1 MATSLVTTK
10 ASTGT
15 PAPLKIPLDT
25 YRLLKLSRVVLLSL
39 TGLLLVAIV
48 LGAQVHRD
56 AMQSIGKD
64 AGPSIIDAQ
73 HIKSALADMD
83 ADEANIL
90 LAPPNT
96 ANAATTGLMRRRD
109 EADKA
114 LLVTYDAERAPI
126 ETLIVTG
133 GFYNRIAQQAE
144 DFHDAG
150 SPLDVNDYQ
159 ALAILMDEKLLPAA
173 DALDRANNDQL
184 QRTYSRTNLT
194 SNLTTA
200 LVVIA
205 GLLALG
211 GLIAMQVFLSQR
223 TRRTLNPPLV
233 LATVAA
239 LFLFL
244 LSVGALATEQRRL
257 KVAKEDA
264 FESIHALWQARAIA
278 YQANAEE
285 SRYLLD
291 PSWKS
296 DAQRDFFREASKLA
310 KLPPGMSVTDL
321 LAIESRGGKVDGF
334 NGYLADELNNVTFN
348 GEREAAVKTLAAFEE
363 YLKVDAEV
371 RRLENSGPSGHQ
383 AAVDLCVG
391 NAVGQSDWAF
401 TQFDD
406 ALGETLQINKKQFD
420 EAVESGLASV
430 GALGGRLSAAEI
442 VSTLEFKALLLSILI
457 AILIAVGIA
466 PRTKEYE

>member
-1 MATSLVTTK
+1 M
-10 ASTGT
+10 
-15 PAPLKIPLDT
+15 DT
-25 YRLLKLSRVVLLSL
+25 YRLLKLSRVVLLAL

-56 AMQSIGKD
+56 AMQTIGKD
-64 AGPSIIDAQ
+64 AAPSIVDAQ
-73 HIKSALADMD
+73 HIKAALADMD
-83 ADEANIL
+83 ADEANLL

-114 LLVTYDAERAPI
+114 LLEASANVTYDAERAPI
-126 ETLIVTG
+126 ATLMVTG
-133 GFYNRIAQQAE
+133 GFYNRIAQETE
-144 DFHDAG
+144 DLHDAG
-150 SPLDVNDYQ
+150 TLNPGKPGDPGKPGIPLSWNYYQ
-159 ALAILMDEKLLPAA
+159 ALSTLMDESLLPAA
-173 DALDRANNDQL
+173 DTLDRVNYEEL
-184 QRTYSRTNLT
+184 KSVYSRQMLT

-200 LVVIA
+200 FVVLA
-205 GLLALG
+205 GLAMLG
-211 GLIAMQVFLSQR
+211 GLVGIQMYLSHR
-223 TRRTLNPPLV
+223 MRRTLNPALL

-244 LSVGALATEQRRL
+244 LAFGALATEQSRL

-264 FESIHALWQARAIA
+264 FESVHALWQARAIA

-296 DAQRDFFREASKLA
+296 DAQRAFFHETGELA
-310 KLPPGMSVTDL
+310 KLPPGMSVEDL
-321 LAIESRGGKVDGF
+321 LAMESRGQKVDGF
-334 NGYLADELNNVTFN
+334 TGYLADELNNITFS
-348 GEREAAVKTLAAFEE
+348 GEREAAVKTLGAFEE

-371 RRLENSGPSGHQ
+371 RRLENSGQHQ

-391 NAVGQSDWAF
+391 TATGQSDWAF

-406 ALGETLQINKKQFD
+406 ALGETLQINRKQFD
-420 EAVESGLASV
+420 QAVESGLAAV
-430 GALGGRLSAAEI
+430 GALGGRLSMKEI
-442 VSTLEFKALLLSILI
+442 VSTLEFKSLLLSLLI
-457 AILIAVGIA
+457 AILIAAGIA
-466 PRTKEYE
+466 PRIKEYE